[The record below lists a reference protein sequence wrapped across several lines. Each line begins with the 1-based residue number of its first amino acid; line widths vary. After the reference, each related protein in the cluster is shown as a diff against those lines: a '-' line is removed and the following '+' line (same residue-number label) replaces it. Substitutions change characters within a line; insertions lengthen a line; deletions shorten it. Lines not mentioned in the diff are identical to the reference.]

1 MNMKQWIKDQI
12 SSPVKH
18 GMPVLS
24 FPSTQL
30 LGITV
35 KELISS
41 SELQAKGMKAVADRA
56 PSCAAVSLMDLSVE
70 AEAFGA
76 TIHVSDDEVP
86 TVVGAILEDAESVE
100 DVEAMKQPKVGDGR
114 TGIYIDAISKAVK
127 LITDRPVFAG
137 IIGPYSLAGRLMG
150 MTNIMVNCYEE
161 PEMVHAALSRTTD
174 FLIEYTKSYKAVGAH
189 GVVMAEPAAG
199 LLSPDLA
206 AEFSVPYVKR
216 LVNEVQDDEF
226 VVIYHNCGP
235 AVNKMIPELLEIG
248 AAGYH
253 FGNAI
258 SMAEILP
265 QMPTNVLV
273 MGNVDPVS
281 QFRNGTT
288 ESIKADTTRILSECC
303 SFPNFIISS
312 GCDIPPISPWEN
324 IDAFFVAVDEFYKSN
339 R

>member
-1 MNMKQWIKDQI
+1 MNMKQWVKDQI
-12 SSPVKH
+12 AASVKR

-41 SELQAKGMKAVADRA
+41 SELQAKGMKVIADRTPA
-56 PSCAAVSLMDLSVE
+56 AAAVSMMDLSVE
-70 AEAFGA
+70 AETFGA
-76 TIHVSDDEVP
+76 AIHVSDDEVP
-86 TVVGAILEDAESVE
+86 TVVGAILKDAESVE
-100 DVEAMKQPKVGDGR
+100 DIEAMKQPKVGDGR
-114 TGIYIDAISKAVK
+114 TGIYIDAIGEAVK

-137 IIGPYSLAGRLMG
+137 IIGPYSLAGRLMD
-150 MTNIMVNCYEE
+150 MTSIMVNCYEE
-161 PEMVHAALSRTTD
+161 PEMVHAVLERATN
-174 FLIEYTKSYKAVGAH
+174 FLIEYAKGYKAVGAH

-216 LVNEVQDDEF
+216 LIDEVQDNEF
-226 VVIYHNCGP
+226 IVIYHNCGP
-235 AVNKMIPELLEIG
+235 AVNKMIPELLETG

-258 SMAEILP
+258 SIAEILP
-265 QMPTNVLV
+265 QMPADVLV

-281 QFRNGTT
+281 QFRNGTVDSVKT
-288 ESIKADTTRILSECC
+288 DTMRVLGECC
-303 SFPNFIISS
+303 RYPNFVISS
-312 GCDIPPISPWEN
+312 GCDIPPVSPWEN
-324 IDAFFVAVDEFYKSN
+324 IDAFFEAVDEFYAN
-339 R
+339 

>member
-189 GVVMAEPAAG
+189 GVVMADPAAG

>member
-1 MNMKQWIKDQI
+1 MNMKQWVKDQI
-12 SSPVKH
+12 TAPVKRA
-18 GMPVLS
+18 MPVLS

-41 SELQAKGMKAVADRA
+41 SELQAKGMKAIADRT
-56 PSCAAVSLMDLSVE
+56 PAAAALSMMDLSVE
-70 AEAFGA
+70 AETFGA
-76 TIHVSDDEVP
+76 AIHVSADEVP
-86 TVVGAILEDAESVE
+86 TVVGAVLADAESVE

-114 TGIYIDAISKAVK
+114 TGLYIDAIGEAVK

-137 IIGPYSLAGRLMG
+137 IIGPFSLAGRLMD
-150 MTNIMVNCYEE
+150 MTTIMVNCYEE
-161 PEMVHAALSRTTD
+161 PEMVHAVLERATD
-174 FLIEYTKSYKAVGAH
+174 FLIEYAKGYKAVGAH
-189 GVVMAEPAAG
+189 GVVMAEPATG

-216 LVNEVQDDEF
+216 LIDAVQDDEF
-226 VVIYHNCGP
+226 IVLYHNCGP
-235 AVNKMIPELLEIG
+235 AVNKMIPQLLEIG

-265 QMPTNVLV
+265 QMPANVLV

-281 QFRNGTT
+281 QFRNGTV
-288 ESIKADTTRILSECC
+288 EGIKADTKRVMDACC
-303 SFPNFIISS
+303 GYPNFVISS
-312 GCDIPPISPWEN
+312 GCDIPPVSPWEN
-324 IDAFFVAVDEFYKSN
+324 IDAFFQAVDEFYA

>member
-12 SSPVKH
+12 AAPVKR

-35 KELISS
+35 RELISS
-41 SELQAKGMKAVADRA
+41 SELQAKGMKAVADRTPA
-56 PSCAAVSLMDLSVE
+56 AAAVSMMDLSVE
-70 AEAFGA
+70 AETFGS

-86 TVVGAILEDAESVE
+86 TVVGAILEDAEDASE
-100 DVEAMKQPKVGDGR
+100 VEALRKPKVGDGR
-114 TGIYIDAISKAVK
+114 TGIYIEAIGEAVK

-137 IIGPYSLAGRLMG
+137 IIGPYSLAGRLLD
-150 MTNIMVNCYEE
+150 MTNIMVACYSD
-161 PEMVHAALSRTTD
+161 PELVHAALEAATE
-174 FLIEYTKSYKAVGAH
+174 FLIEYAKAYKAVGAH

-199 LLSPDLA
+199 LLSPELVS
-206 AEFSVPYVKR
+206 EFSVPYVKR
-216 LVNEVQDDEF
+216 ITEAVQDDDF
-226 VVIYHNCGP
+226 IMIYHNCGP
-235 AVNKMIPELLEIG
+235 AVDKMIPELMEIG

-258 SMAEILP
+258 RMADVLP
-265 QMPTNVLV
+265 KIPADVLV

-281 QFRNGTT
+281 AFRNGTPGSVREAT
-288 ESIKADTTRILSECC
+288 LKVMDECC
-303 SFPNFIISS
+303 GYPNFVISS
-312 GCDIPPISPWEN
+312 GCDIPPVSPWEN
-324 IDAFFVAVDEFYKSN
+324 IDAFFKTVDEFYT

>member
-1 MNMKQWIKDQI
+1 MNMKQWVKSQI
-12 SSPVKH
+12 DAPVKR

-35 KELISS
+35 KELIGS
-41 SELQAKGMKAVADRA
+41 SELQARGMKAVADRTPA
-56 PSCAAVSLMDLSVE
+56 CAAVSMMDLSVE
-70 AEAFGA
+70 AEAFGS

-86 TVVGAILEDAESVE
+86 TVVGAILEDAESV
-100 DVEAMKQPKVGDGR
+100 DDLASMKQPAVGDGR
-114 TGIYIDAISKAVK
+114 TGLYIEAIGKAVT

-137 IIGPYSLAGRLMG
+137 IIGPYSLSGRLMD

-161 PEMVHAALSRTTD
+161 PELVHAVLKRATE
-174 FLIEYTKSYKAVGAH
+174 FLISYAMGYKAAGAH
-189 GVVMAEPAAG
+189 GVVIAEPAAG
-199 LLSPDLA
+199 LLSPELVS
-206 AEFSVPYVKR
+206 EFSVPYVKQI
-216 LVNEVQDDEF
+216 VDAVQDDEF
-226 VVIYHNCGP
+226 IVIYHNCGP

-265 QMPTNVLV
+265 QMPSDVLV

-281 QFRNGTT
+281 QFRNGTA
-288 ESIKADTTRILSECC
+288 ESIKADTQRVMSECC
-303 SFPNFIISS
+303 RYPNFVISS
-312 GCDIPPISPWEN
+312 GCDIPPVSPWEN
-324 IDAFFVAVDEFYKSN
+324 IDAFFTAVNDFYS
-339 R
+339 

>member
-1 MNMKQWIKDQI
+1 MNMKQWVRDQI
-12 SSPVKH
+12 AAPVKL
-18 GMPVLS
+18 GTPVLS

-41 SELQAKGMKAVADRA
+41 SELQARGMKAVADRTPA
-56 PSCAAVSLMDLSVE
+56 AAAVSMMDLSVE
-70 AEAFGA
+70 AETFGA

-86 TVVGAILEDAESVE
+86 TVVGAILEDAESIE

-114 TGIYIDAISKAVK
+114 TGLYIDAIGEAVK

-137 IIGPYSLAGRLMG
+137 IIGPYSLAGRLMD

-161 PEMVHAALSRTTD
+161 PEMVHAVLERATD
-174 FLIEYTKSYKAVGAH
+174 FLIEYAKAYKAVGAH

-199 LLSPDLA
+199 LLSPDLVS
-206 AEFSVPYVKR
+206 EFSVPYVKR
-216 LVNEVQDDEF
+216 LVDEVQDDEF
-226 VVIYHNCGP
+226 IVIYHNCGP

-248 AAGYH
+248 AMGYH

-265 QMPTNVLV
+265 QMPADVLV

-281 QFRNGTT
+281 QFRNGTV
-288 ESIKADTTRILSECC
+288 ESIKEDTKRVMSECC
-303 SFPNFIISS
+303 SYPNFIISS
-312 GCDIPPISPWEN
+312 GCDIPPVSPWAN
-324 IDAFFVAVDEFYKSN
+324 IDAFFEAVGEFYAQ
-339 R
+339 

>member
-12 SSPVKH
+12 ASPVKR

-41 SELQAKGMKAVADRA
+41 SELQAKGMKAVADRTS
-56 PSCAAVSLMDLSVE
+56 SCAAVSLMDLSVE

-76 TIHVSDDEVP
+76 VIHVSDDEVP

-100 DVEAMKQPKVGDGR
+100 DVEALKQPKVGDGR
-114 TGIYIDAISKAVK
+114 TGIYIDAIREAVE

-137 IIGPYSLAGRLMG
+137 IIGPYSLAGRLMD

-161 PEMVHAALSRTTD
+161 PEMVHAILSRATD
-174 FLIEYTKSYKAVGAH
+174 FLIEYTKSYKAAGAH

-199 LLSPDLA
+199 LLSPDLV

-216 LVNEVQDDEF
+216 LVDEVQDDEF
-226 VVIYHNCGP
+226 IVIYHNCGP
-235 AVNKMIPELLEIG
+235 AVNRMIPELLEIG

-258 SMAEILP
+258 SMAEVLP
-265 QMPTNVLV
+265 QMPTDVLV

-281 QFRNGTT
+281 QFRNGTV
-288 ESIKADTTRILSECC
+288 ESVKEETKRIMSECC
-303 SFPNFIISS
+303 SYSNFVISS
-312 GCDIPPISPWEN
+312 GCDIPPVSPWEN
-324 IDAFFVAVDEFYKSN
+324 IDAFFAAVDEFYAK
-339 R
+339 